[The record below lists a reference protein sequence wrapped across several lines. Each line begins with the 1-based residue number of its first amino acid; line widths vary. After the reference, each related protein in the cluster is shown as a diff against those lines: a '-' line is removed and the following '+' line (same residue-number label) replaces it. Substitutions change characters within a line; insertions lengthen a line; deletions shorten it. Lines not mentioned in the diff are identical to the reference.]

1 VVEPVTDHFDAEVVD
16 DAGRVRLR
24 VEGYRSVA
32 LPAPIGAELLEPLRA
47 AVS

>member
-1 VVEPVTDHFDAEVVD
+1 MVEPGADHFDAEVVD
-16 DAGRVRLR
+16 GAGRVRLR

-32 LPAPIGAELLEPLRA
+32 LPTPIGPKLLEPLRA